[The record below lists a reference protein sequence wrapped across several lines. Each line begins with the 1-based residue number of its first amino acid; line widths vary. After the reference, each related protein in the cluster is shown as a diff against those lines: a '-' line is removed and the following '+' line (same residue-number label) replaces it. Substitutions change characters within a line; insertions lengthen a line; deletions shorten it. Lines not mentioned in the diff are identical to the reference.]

1 MPMPRIFPVEEH
13 VLSSYVLLFQSG
25 SNSNN
30 ISKQPETILKVLDY
44 ENFQLI
50 YPAIWSRSHSA
61 TSIFGT
67 KESRLEDIHNIAL
80 SVSRIKMFIQYN
92 PIKEKKASE
101 GSIL

>member
-1 MPMPRIFPVEEH
+1 MSMPHIFPVEEH
-13 VLSSYVLLFQSG
+13 VLSSYVPPFQSG

-30 ISKQPETILKVLDY
+30 ISKQPDTILKVLDY
-44 ENFQLI
+44 ENSQLI
-50 YPAIWSRSHSA
+50 YPAIWSGSHLA

-92 PIKEKKASE
+92 PIEGKKASK
-101 GSIL
+101 GSTL